1 MSLLQGTSA
10 FITGA
15 ASGIG
20 EATALAFAEHGATKL
35 ALTDINGE
43 LLHKSVNALKAKY
56 PHVEVLE
63 MSFDVRVGVE
73 VEKAIADTVAK
84 FGRLDIAVNN
94 AGIGGSGKQTHMV
107 DEEEWLNVVD
117 VNLNAVRKCQK
128 EQLKVMLNQEDLGP
142 RVGRGNI
149 INLSSMYGLVSPNG
163 RMHNSAYVASKH
175 GVMGLTKGDA
185 NSYGSSSIR
194 INAVCPGYVDTPLL
208 RKLMDTSAGI
218 PLKVDI
224 ERTPLKRLATMD
236 EVADSITFLASPMS
250 SFINGVGL
258 VIDGGFSTN

>member
-1 MSLLQGTSA
+1 
-10 FITGA
+10 
-15 ASGIG
+15 
-20 EATALAFAEHGATKL
+20 LAFAEHGATKL

-128 EQLKVMLNQEDLGP
+128 EQLKVMLNQEY
-142 RVGRGNI
+142 VGD
-149 INLSSMYGLVSPNG
+149 YGCFG
-163 RMHNSAYVASKH
+163 
-175 GVMGLTKGDA
+175 MGLT
-185 NSYGSSSIR
+185 SWQR
-194 INAVCPGYVDTPLL
+194 PWP
-208 RKLMDTSAGI
+208 TSW
-218 PLKVDI
+218 P
-224 ERTPLKRLATMD
+224 RQHYQ
-236 EVADSITFLASPMS
+236 SFLNVWPCLSEWTHA
-250 SFINGVGL
+250 
-258 VIDGGFSTN
+258 